1 MNNEKSNG
9 TEEIEKIPELVAS
22 GKMTKTEAVNLIA
35 REIYQSPFRF
45 GLTAYDE
52 DFRSDVLLSFLQ
64 KGRFI
69 IERYIPE
76 RSNFRSYL
84 FASIQG
90 FILTQKRNQIRKMV
104 SDNNIRQYIATEEF
118 ESEKNTND
126 HLSVSCPPVKYK
138 AVSNENIWRT
148 MSARCRRVGASNA
161 KTALILALKSS
172 YYIPADYV
180 NDISSFCSLES
191 AELHR
196 VIIEL
201 NSLLYAKIKRR
212 NIIVERRNNAYYFH
226 RKYFMQMKYCN
237 HEKTNMV
244 SLSQKYGRQTE
255 NWKNKNKLLQKS
267 RYRVCPTNKMI
278 AKILGICERQVS
290 YYIKRA
296 KGLDKENKIIV

>member
-1 MNNEKSNG
+1 MDNEKSNDPG
-9 TEEIEKIPELVAS
+9 EIDRIPELVAA
-22 GKMTKTEAVNLIA
+22 GKLTENEAVNLIA
-35 REIYQSPFRF
+35 KEIYQTPFRF
-45 GLTAYDE
+45 GLAGYDE
-52 DFRSDVLLSFLQ
+52 DFRSEVLLSFLQ
-64 KGRFI
+64 KGSFI
-69 IERYIPE
+69 LERYIPE

-84 FASIQG
+84 FASVQG

-104 SDNNIRQYIATEEF
+104 SDTNVKHYIATEDQEYEKK
-118 ESEKNTND
+118 ESG
-126 HLSVSCPPVKYK
+126 HLSVSCPHVKYQ

-148 MSARCRRVGASNA
+148 MSARCRQVGTSNA

-180 NDISSFCSLES
+180 DDVSSFCSLES

-196 VIIEL
+196 LIIEL

-212 NIIVERRNNAYYFH
+212 NLIVERRNNAYYFH

-237 HEKTNMV
+237 HEKTNMET
-244 SLSQKYGRQTE
+244 LSQKYSKQTE
-255 NWKNKNKLLQKS
+255 NWQNKNKLLQKS

-278 AKILGICERQVS
+278 AKILGICERQVG

-296 KGLDKENKIIV
+296 KGLDKENKLIV